1 MSAREIDESGFITIE
16 ENPISR
22 VGVFPYLGKNISS
35 ECEPDKIYNVLRPPE
50 ELGDPETM
58 ESFAMIPLIND
69 HVMLGEGHTPAE
81 EKGVHGTTGQRL
93 TFKDGVL
100 YAPLRIFST
109 VLKNL
114 IDSGKKELSLGY
126 RVGEWEKKKEFST
139 VSRMILSSVNYVV
152 TTLRSLS
159 TAVWGQL
166 LPYSITLSPVIIS
179 TSILVMKNC

>member
-35 ECEPDKIYNVLRPPE
+35 ECDPDKVYNVLRPPE
-50 ELGDPETM
+50 ELGDPEAM
-58 ESFAMIPLIND
+58 ESFAMIPMIND

-93 TFKDGVL
+93 TFRDGIL

-109 VLKNL
+109 VLKAL
-114 IDSGKKELSLGY
+114 IDSGKRELSLGY
-126 RVGEWEKKKEFST
+126 RVGEWEKKKEHGK
-139 VSRMILSSVNYVV
+139 VCRMISSSVNFVA
-152 TTLRSLS
+152 TILRSLS
-159 TAVWGQL
+159 KGAWVRL
-166 LPYSITLSPVIIS
+166 LPYSITGSPATISIS
-179 TSILVMKNC
+179 TCR

>member
-1 MSAREIDESGFITIE
+1 MSSREVDESGYITIE

-22 VGVFPYLGKNISS
+22 VGVFPYLGKNIST

-58 ESFAMIPLIND
+58 KSFGMIPLIND

-93 TFKDGVL
+93 SFKDGIL

-109 VLKNL
+109 VLKSL

-126 RVGEWEKKKEFST
+126 RVGEWEKKKERSM
-139 VSRMILSSVNYVV
+139 VSRMITSSANCAA

-159 TAVWGQL
+159 MAAWGLL
-166 LPYSITLSPVIIS
+166 LPSSITHGHATPSRS
-179 TSILVMKNC
+179 TCL